1 MGGGGV
7 THSLLTGPFEGEF
20 LPRRTASA
28 LGGPSCVSPMG
39 PGLLAAETTP
49 YSPSIPHGSWKK
61 PRLLRTRKPWRTSL
75 SQSAPVVQGRK
86 VQLTAVFCCIF
97 VISVFNPC
105 LLDSL
110 AMGSVV
116 LKVLGTKSSVLWR
129 WQH

>member
-20 LPRRTASA
+20 LPRQTASA
-28 LGGPSCVSPMG
+28 LGEPSCVSPMG

-49 YSPSIPHGSWKK
+49 CSPSIPHGSWKK
-61 PRLLRTRKPWRTSL
+61 PRILRTRKSWRTSL
-75 SQSAPVVQGRK
+75 SQSPPVVQGRK
-86 VQLTAVFCCIF
+86 VQLSAVFCCIF
-97 VISVFNPC
+97 VISMFKPC

-116 LKVLGTKSSVLWR
+116 LKVLGTKS
-129 WQH
+129 